1 MRVSRGSASL
11 CLHRL
16 GVHCRADGS
25 RQACLWRHHQH
36 RRVGEVKCWLRL
48 LLPQPARV
56 YRRLSRGEGA
66 TSQTISSLGG
76 VGVRERTFGSTAPR
90 LPRAGVAR
98 RGDDNCRLLACGR
111 TAVSRS
117 DAGRRD
123 ILDRNC
129 GYHCGGSFDDVAQCL
144 LWIAFRT
151 QVGHLLRSEFANS
164 RHHA

>member
-25 RQACLWRHHQH
+25 RQACLWRHYQH

-66 TSQTISSLGG
+66 TSQQYRAWAAWAFASEHLAVRRPVCPELASRVGATIIADCWRVAEQRYFAAMLEDATFWIAIAVTIAGG
-76 VGVRERTFGSTAPR
+76 HSTMLLNVCFGS
-90 LPRAGVAR
+90 LFG
-98 RGDDNCRLLACGR
+98 LK
-111 TAVSRS
+111 S
-117 DAGRRD
+117 D
-123 ILDRNC
+123 I
-129 GYHCGGSFDDVAQCL
+129 S
-144 LWIAFRT
+144 
-151 QVGHLLRSEFANS
+151 
-164 RHHA
+164 